1 VSLCYFVT
9 GTDTDVGKTFVAS
22 ALLARAGQLG
32 LRTAG
37 FKPVA
42 AGAQSTAEG
51 LRNGDALELMAAAN
65 QVLPYNA
72 VNPYCFEAAI
82 APHIA
87 AAEQGVEVS
96 VDTLLKA
103 MERFRAT
110 AVDFSLVEGAGGWR
124 VPLNSQQSFADFAV
138 ALNVPV
144 IMVVAMRLG
153 CINHAVLTAEAI
165 AGDGLPLA
173 GWVAN
178 QAVAAVM
185 PHYRDNVRTLQALLP
200 APLLG
205 EIPCCPQKNIKEVAE
220 RLRLPREVGATAKP
234 L

>member
-32 LRTAG
+32 LRTSA

-51 LRNGDALELMAAAN
+51 LRNTDALELMAAAN
-65 QVLPYNA
+65 QSLPYGV

-87 AAEQGVEVS
+87 AAEQA
-96 VDTLLKA
+96 VDLRVDDLMIHTK
-103 MERFRAT
+103 RFRAI

-205 EIPCCPQKNIKEVAE
+205 EIPYCPQKNIKEVAE

>member
-1 VSLCYFVT
+1 MSLCYFVT

-42 AGAQSTAEG
+42 AGAQTTAEG

-65 QVLPYNA
+65 QALPYEV

-87 AAEQGVEVS
+87 AAEQGVAIS
-96 VDTLLKA
+96 VDGLMA
-103 MERFRAT
+103 AAGRFQAT
-110 AVDFSLVEGAGGWR
+110 SADFSLVEGAGGWR
-124 VPLNSQQSFADFAV
+124 VPLNNQQTFADFAV

-153 CINHAVLTAEAI
+153 CINHALLTAEAI
-165 AGDGLPLA
+165 ARDGLPLA

-178 QAVAAVM
+178 QTGAEVM

-205 EIPCCPQKNIKEVAE
+205 EIPYCPQKNIQEVAE
-220 RLRLPREVGATAKP
+220 RLRLPREVGATGQP

>member
-1 VSLCYFVT
+1 MSLCYFVT

-205 EIPCCPQKNIKEVAE
+205 EIPYCPQKNIKEVAE

>member
-1 VSLCYFVT
+1 MSLCYFVS

-205 EIPCCPQKNIKEVAE
+205 EIPYCPQKNIKEVAE